1 MSILGHLE
9 PTNVFRF
16 FEEICNIPHGSGN
29 IDKISDYLV
38 DFAKERNLEYYQDAI
53 KNVIIINILLPE
65 IKCPYKNIGNTY
77 CTRRSV
83 AHETNKLNYIVNKRR
98 EMLRWL

>member
-9 PTNVFRF
+9 PASVFRF

-38 DFAKERNLEYYQDAI
+38 DFAKERNLEY
-53 KNVIIINILLPE
+53 
-65 IKCPYKNIGNTY
+65 
-77 CTRRSV
+77 
-83 AHETNKLNYIVNKRR
+83 
-98 EMLRWL
+98 